1 MKESTLPSAVQIKGS
16 WAHALSGDF
25 VDTCWEGQNA
35 GIASSISSFWKET
48 CWTQTFLPPP
58 QNTEVSRSLFYS
70 IPHYLCIKGTEE
82 FFANT
87 YPPPMSRAGDTQPD
101 MQAFLRLLAT
111 WKYSCSHREIPLL
124 PVPPSISPRD
134 RPIMGGGCRRAAPT
148 QQGEAWAGFA
158 RTRFFP
164 QTLAEHVQAERFEM
178 FIKWL
183 SLAGK
188 QSESHS
194 PAKSQQHRG
203 ARAAQIGGYL
213 TVSRQEKL
221 SFLFP
226 KNWWCQSHINH
237 MPYTHTEQHFHNF
250 YIVKLRDGFVPIYSK
265 CQGSFVFQIRP
276 S

>member
-1 MKESTLPSAVQIKGS
+1 MQELPAPFQVSGRKHAEHKLFYHLPKIQKSPALFSTLF
-16 WAHALSGDF
+16 HM
-25 VDTCWEGQNA
+25 
-35 GIASSISSFWKET
+35 
-48 CWTQTFLPPP
+48 
-58 QNTEVSRSLFYS
+58 
-70 IPHYLCIKGTEE
+70 YLCIKGTEE

-87 YPPPMSRAGDTQPD
+87 YPSPMSRAGDTQPD

-111 WKYSCSHREIPLL
+111 WKYSCNHRAIPLL
-124 PVPPSISPRD
+124 PVPLSISLRD

-188 QSESHS
+188 RSESHS

-203 ARAAQIGGYL
+203 ARAAQIGRYL
-213 TVSRQEKL
+213 TISRQAKL
-221 SFLFP
+221 FFLFP

-237 MPYTHTEQHFHNF
+237 MPYTHTHTHTEQHFHNF
-250 YIVKLRDGFVPIYSK
+250 YIVKWRDGFVLIYSK